1 MRHTLHGRFRTYIRH
16 MRLTDKFL
24 FFYLLL
30 LLLQMT
36 YTVFH
41 ESSSQVYAAVDT
53 MMRTTAATI
62 FGYFISATF
71 EKEEDASTENNQTTD
86 IRSSEKNTRTSLP
99 EENTCRRNCRIHQ
112 QTVIVAG
119 IGTLSLGILI
129 LLRNTAVPLPQG
141 PTPISLMQ
149 DFIVGSIGF
158 LIGHAKY
165 DQS

>member
-1 MRHTLHGRFRTYIRH
+1 MRHSFHRRFRTYIRH

-86 IRSSEKNTRTSLP
+86 IRSSERSVPAPPAEESL
-99 EENTCRRNCRIHQ
+99 CRRNCRIHQ
-112 QTVIVAG
+112 QTMIVAG

-129 LLRNTAVPLPQG
+129 LLRNVAVPLPQG

-165 DQS
+165 EKS